1 VAKQS
6 LLQSF
11 VVPMQYRCLISLFIA
26 HRKATTYSFS
36 KVMPKV
42 HFAKKYFHD
51 LFTGNDRQ
59 YTWTGEQ

>member
-1 VAKQS
+1 
-6 LLQSF
+6 
-11 VVPMQYRCLISLFIA
+11 MQYRCLISLFIA

-51 LFTGNDRQ
+51 LFTGNSVNRKWG
-59 YTWTGEQ
+59 YLREASYLLLCFV